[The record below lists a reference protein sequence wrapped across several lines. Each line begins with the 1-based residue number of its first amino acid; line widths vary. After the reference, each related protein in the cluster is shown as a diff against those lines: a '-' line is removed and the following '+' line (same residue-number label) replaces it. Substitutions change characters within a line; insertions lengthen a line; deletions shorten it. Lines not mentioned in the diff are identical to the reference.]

1 MRLLIGL
8 TYYRPYTSGLTIYA
22 ERLAR
27 ALVRRGHKVTV
38 LASQHD
44 RSLPLEETMDG
55 VEVVRAPVQARLSKG
70 VIMPTL
76 GRLAAGL
83 MAGHDVVNLH
93 LPQFDTPRLAFQARL
108 KRRPVVLTY
117 HCDIRLPAGALN
129 LAAQAA
135 VNISNEIG
143 ARLATR
149 IVTYTQDY
157 ADHSAY
163 LRRHKDK
170 LTIIPPP
177 VDMPVATPDE
187 ISAFAGRWRM
197 DGPVIG
203 MVARLAAEKGVEVL
217 LNALPQ
223 VLAAYPNA
231 RVIFAGPYK
240 DVLGEE
246 AYARRLAPHIER
258 LGDRWTF
265 AGNLTQRELAAF
277 YPNCSVVVVPS
288 LNSTE
293 ALGLVQIEAM
303 LSGTPSIASDLPGV
317 RQPVITTG
325 MGEVVPIGDS
335 AALSQAILRVVGS
348 RAGYVRPREAI
359 AGLYNNDRTAEGYEA
374 LFDTLPMARRV

>member
-27 ALVRRGHKVTV
+27 TLVGRGHQVTV

-44 RSLPLEETMDG
+44 ATLPLRETMDG
-55 VEVVRAPVQARLSKG
+55 VEVVRAPVSARLSKG

-76 GRLAAGL
+76 GRLASELLAT
-83 MAGHDVVNLH
+83 HDVVNLH
-93 LPQFDTPRLAFQARL
+93 LPQLDTPRLALQARL
-108 KRRPVVLTY
+108 KGRPVVLTY
-117 HCDIRLPAGALN
+117 HCDVRLPPGALN
-129 LAAQAA
+129 VAAQAA
-135 VNISNEIG
+135 VNLSNEIG

-157 ADHSAY
+157 ADHSHY
-163 LRRHKDK
+163 LRRHARK

-177 VDMPVATPDE
+177 VDMPVVGADE
-187 ISAFAGRWRM
+187 VSAFARRWGIE
-197 DGPVIG
+197 GPIIG

-223 VLAAYPNA
+223 VLATYPGA
-231 RVIFAGPYK
+231 RVIFAGPHK
-240 DVLGEE
+240 DVLGEQ

-258 LGDRWTF
+258 LGERWTF
-265 AGNLTQRELAAF
+265 SGNLTQRELAAF

-293 ALGLVQIEAM
+293 AFGLVQIEAM
-303 LSGTPSIASDLPGV
+303 LSGTPSIASALPGV

-325 MGEVVPIGDS
+325 MGRVVPIGDS
-335 AALSQAILRVVGS
+335 AALAEAIIEVIGA
-348 RAGYVRPREAI
+348 RASYVRPREAI
-359 AGLYNNDRTAEGYEA
+359 SARYNNDRTAEGYEA
-374 LFDTLPMARRV
+374 LLAAMAAG